1 MKRIIAEMEKN
12 LTEEKKEMLSCI
24 YEPTE
29 VAYPGGYAVDSFA
42 VQRSGEIRYY
52 FKNDCKNRS
61 DDTGVRTYLS
71 TNDCGLTWEKHYEKN
86 PAAMGKCI
94 YVPEMDIF
102 IKLIDAAKL
111 DPEKP
116 TPKFKNGGSGIYA
129 LISKT
134 GSDDTNYEVYKVC
147 DDAAHILRHVIYSAS
162 SGLLIA
168 TGENVTDEIYYSI
181 VFTSADGGKTWNKQ
195 YLKPLDVYPITYPDK
210 DIRWQNHSCE
220 PTIIKLTED
229 ELMIIF
235 RTSYNY
241 HYKYMSYDGGKTWS
255 DPMPTDFHATLTM
268 PTIGRMTDG
277 DIIFTWCNTQPLPEF
292 EHKSAVPPVDETVL
306 RGRWEDCFTNRDA
319 NHIAVSSDN
328 GKTWQGFREM
338 ALNPLRN
345 ESDFRTRGGHR
356 DCFDKS
362 VHQCEIVELPM
373 NKLLVAYGQS
383 RCCLRIIMLDRDWIK
398 ETSRTEDFSCGLQNV
413 STQVYLKSIMGG
425 FSGYSGHCA
434 LNRTH
439 GAVMIPSPDMVKQDV
454 LFISRIKDDRLI
466 SEVQGAVWNFP
477 AGKKGVFTAEI
488 MNKGKGVALSLTDR
502 WFNPIDTYVRE
513 AAQISVNIDGSCIP
527 YNKWCT
533 VRVLW
538 DCDEKTFSVY
548 ADDDKVCGGEI
559 IGSCPNGLCYVHFQS
574 LAEDVDS
581 LGTYIR
587 FMEKK

>member
-1 MKRIIAEMEKN
+1 M
-12 LTEEKKEMLSCI
+12 
-24 YEPTE
+24 
-29 VAYPGGYAVDSFA
+29 
-42 VQRSGEIRYY
+42 
-52 FKNDCKNRS
+52 
-61 DDTGVRTYLS
+61 S
-71 TNDCGLTWEKHYEKN
+71 TKDCGLTWEEHYEKN

-94 YVPEMDIF
+94 YVPEKDIF

-147 DDAAHILRHVIYSAS
+147 DDTAHILRHVIYSAS

-181 VFTSADGGKTWNKQ
+181 VFTTADGGKTWNKQ
-195 YLKPLDVYPITYPDK
+195 YLKPLDVYPVTYPDK

-268 PTIGRMTDG
+268 PAIRRMTDG
-277 DIIFTWCNTQPLPEF
+277 DIIFIWCNTQPLPEF
-292 EHKSAVPPVDETVL
+292 EHKSAV
-306 RGRWEDCFTNRDA
+306 
-319 NHIAVSSDN
+319 
-328 GKTWQGFREM
+328 
-338 ALNPLRN
+338 
-345 ESDFRTRGGHR
+345 
-356 DCFDKS
+356 
-362 VHQCEIVELPM
+362 
-373 NKLLVAYGQS
+373 
-383 RCCLRIIMLDRDWIK
+383 
-398 ETSRTEDFSCGLQNV
+398 
-413 STQVYLKSIMGG
+413 
-425 FSGYSGHCA
+425 
-434 LNRTH
+434 
-439 GAVMIPSPDMVKQDV
+439 PSPDMVKQDV

-527 YNKWCT
+527 YDKWCT

-538 DCDEKTFSVY
+538 DCDEKNFSVY

-559 IGSCPNGLCYVHFQS
+559 KGSCQNGLCYAHFQS